1 MENHTQGR
9 TRESLRFLRETQGDW
24 TNENVDYH
32 QGSILEHHLK
42 SHIWSLYLQVKQ
54 TEYAIGQLDETLLR
68 EEDMMKGVSQDG
80 WSTNQ
85 DLISSDHVNDYVNV
99 LYRCELAGEGMGDR
113 WNRVSKLLDCTH
125 KQLLTPMDY
134 FHRGILFSVTG
145 EDEKM
150 RNLLS
155 DERKRECDELWKQ
168 LDLPETK
175 IKWCHV
181 QGDDRMD
188 AISDN
193 TMIQS
198 SIDAIIQLNNVQ
210 IQTNLE

>member
-1 MENHTQGR
+1 
-9 TRESLRFLRETQGDW
+9 
-24 TNENVDYH
+24 
-32 QGSILEHHLK
+32 
-42 SHIWSLYLQVKQ
+42 
-54 TEYAIGQLDETLLR
+54 
-68 EEDMMKGVSQDG
+68 
-80 WSTNQ
+80 
-85 DLISSDHVNDYVNV
+85 
-99 LYRCELAGEGMGDR
+99 
-113 WNRVSKLLDCTH
+113 
-125 KQLLTPMDY
+125 
-134 FHRGILFSVTG
+134 
-145 EDEKM
+145 M